1 MERIK
6 EQLKVQKLKSNKA
19 ITLIALVVT
28 IVVLLILA
36 GISLNLVLGNN
47 GLIKKSK
54 DAKEETTVADEKE
67 KVEMAY
73 VSAAINKLGDEVT
86 DSELQEELDKT
97 AGQGKTLVTSNGDG
111 TLNVLFNET
120 GHNYSVDGGVVEKM
134 EIDNTKMAMFD
145 TGANTMAKIHSLA
158 QDGEIED
165 SGNVGINL
173 SIDGIKKSKTK
184 PDISKMTDANIVSWT
199 ELYNEYEQN
208 PDEYKEIVPEGT
220 KLCPIYMWFE
230 ESGEEI
236 RGMDGSEGLT
246 EITNSNTQ
254 KKVKTG
260 TIYWWSESQNVY
272 LNPDSSNMF
281 VGLSYLADISGLSEL
296 KTDYVTNMSGMFFWS
311 THNLTNV
318 NALKNW
324 NTANVEDMNALFY
337 SWNGDI
343 SDISGLKNWNTAKVT
358 DMSSMFVGSGF
369 EDVEALS
376 NWNTSNVTNMSY
388 MFGDGD
394 TGSNIKKIDGIT
406 NWDVSKVTNM
416 QGIFDNCSITDLDA
430 ISGWNVSN
438 VTNMKC
444 MFLNCKI
451 QNLNAISN
459 WNVSNVTSMELM
471 FSNCKIQ
478 NLNAISNWN
487 VSNVTSVSR
496 MFHGNPITDASGINN
511 WNITKV
517 TNFDWMFSGCP
528 THPEFTKVTGTW
540 DYNGTFTPTT
550 K

>member
-1 MERIK
+1 M
-6 EQLKVQKLKSNKA
+6 LKNTKG

-36 GISLNLVLGNN
+36 GVSINLVLDNN
-47 GLIKKSK
+47 GIIQKSK
-54 DAKEETTVADEKE
+54 EARSETIVADEKS

-73 VSAAINKLGDEVT
+73 LSAALKKLGDTVT
-86 DSELQEELDKT
+86 AEELQEELDSSVG
-97 AGQGKTLVTSNGDG
+97 AGKTVVTTNGNG
-111 TLNVLFNET
+111 TLNVLFNAT
-120 GHNYSVDGGVVEKM
+120 GHNYNVDEGTVEKV

-145 TGANTMAKIHSLA
+145 TGENVAKKMYALA
-158 QDGEIED
+158 PDGYMQYNYLI
-165 SGNVGINL
+165 NNL
-173 SIDGIKKSKTK
+173 SIDGIKKYKGT
-184 PDISKMTDANIVSWT
+184 PDLTIMTEANIVSWA
-199 ELYNEYEQN
+199 EGYNAYEQN
-208 PDEYKEIVPEGT
+208 PSAYKSMIPEGT

-236 RGMDGSEGLT
+236 RGMDGSKGLT

-296 KTDYVTNMSGMFFWS
+296 KTDYVTNMSRMFYWS

-324 NTANVEDMNALFY
+324 NTANVEDMNTLFY

-358 DMSSMFVGSGF
+358 DMSSMFVGSRF

-406 NWDVSKVTNM
+406 NWDVSKVANM
-416 QGIFDNCSITDLDA
+416 QGMFYTCSITDLSA
-430 ISGWNVSN
+430 ISKWNVSN
-438 VTNMKC
+438 VTC
-444 MFLNCKI
+444 MDSMFWGCEI
-451 QNLNAISN
+451 QD
-459 WNVSNVTSMELM
+459 
-471 FSNCKIQ
+471 
-478 NLNAISNWN
+478 LNAISNWN
-487 VSNVTSVSR
+487 VSNVTSVSQ
-496 MFHGNPITDASGINN
+496 MFQGNPITDASGINN

-517 TNFDWMFSGCP
+517 TSFNSMFSGCP

-540 DYNGTFTPTT
+540 DSDGTFTPTT
-550 K
+550 E

>member
-19 ITLIALVVT
+19 ITLIALVVK

-54 DAKEETTVADEKE
+54 YAKEETTVADEKE

-73 VSAAINKLGDEVT
+73 VSAALKKLGDTVT
-86 DSELQEELDKT
+86 AEELQEELDSSVG
-97 AGQGKTLVTSNGDG
+97 AGKTVVTSNGDG
-111 TLNVLFNET
+111 TLNVLFNEI
-120 GHNYSVDGGVVEKM
+120 GHNYNVDEGTVEKV

-230 ESGEEI
+230 ESGKEKTRNGFGYSEEK
-236 RGMDGSEGLT
+236 DETSTALQ
-246 EITNSNTQ
+246 S

-260 TIYWWSESQNVY
+260 IIYWWSESNNVY
-272 LNPDSSNMF
+272 LNPDSSETF
-281 VGLSYLADISGLSEL
+281 SYLPYLTDITGLSGL
-296 KTDYVTNMSGMFFWS
+296 KTDYVTNMQKMFMWS
-311 THNLTNV
+311 TQNLTNV
-318 NALKNW
+318 NALRNW
-324 NTANVEDMNALFY
+324 NTSNVKNMSDLFY
-337 SWNGDI
+337 SWWGKLT
-343 SDISGLKNWNTAKVT
+343 DISGLENWNTAKVT
-358 DMSSMFVGSGF
+358 NMSSMFLGCKL
-369 EDVEALS
+369 EDAEALR
-376 NWNTSNVTNMSY
+376 NWNTSNVIDMSY

-394 TGSNIKKIDGIT
+394 ASSGLKSLDAIS

-416 QGIFDNCSITDLDA
+416 QGIFYNCSITDLSA
-430 ISGWNVSN
+430 ISKWNVSN
-438 VTNMKC
+438 VTC
-444 MFLNCKI
+444 MDSMFFGCKI

-459 WNVSNVTSMELM
+459 WNVSNVTTVNNM
-471 FSNCKIQ
+471 F
-478 NLNAISNWN
+478 AI
-487 VSNVTSVSR
+487 
-496 MFHGNPITDASGINN
+496 NPITDASGINN

-517 TNFDWMFSGCP
+517 TSFNSMFSGCP
-528 THPEFTKVTGTW
+528 THPEFTKVAGTW
-540 DYNGTFTPTT
+540 DDNGTFTPTT

>member
-1 MERIK
+1 M
-6 EQLKVQKLKSNKA
+6 LKNTKG

-36 GISLNLVLGNN
+36 GVSINLVLDNN
-47 GLIKKSK
+47 GIIQKGK
-54 DAKEETTVADEKE
+54 DAKSATIVADEKS

-73 VSAAINKLGDEVT
+73 VSAAVKKLGDAVT
-86 DSELQEELDKT
+86 ADELQEELD
-97 AGQGKTLVTSNGDG
+97 ASVGIGKTVVTSNGDG
-111 TLNVLFNET
+111 TLNVLFNAT
-120 GHNYSVDGGVVEKM
+120 GNNYSVDNGAVEKI
-134 EIDNTKMAMFD
+134 EIDNTKIAIFD
-145 TGANTMAKIHSLA
+145 TGEEVAKKMYALA
-158 QDGEIED
+158 QDGSIQFWYAV
-165 SGNVGINL
+165 NNL
-173 SIDGIKKSKTK
+173 SIDGIKKYKGT
-184 PDISKMTDANIVSWT
+184 PDLTKMTEANIVSWT
-199 ELYNEYEQN
+199 EGYNAYEQN
-208 PDEYKEIVPEGT
+208 PSAYKSMIPEGT

-246 EITNSNTQ
+246 EITNSNMQ

-260 TIYWWSESQNVY
+260 TIYWWSENQNVY
-272 LNPDSSNMF
+272 LNPDSSKMF
-281 VGLSYLADISGLSEL
+281 YGLPYLADISGLSEL
-296 KTDYVTNMSGMFFWS
+296 KTDYVTNMSRMFFWS
-311 THNLTNV
+311 TQNLTNV

-394 TGSNIKKIDGIT
+394 TASNIKKIDGIT
-406 NWDVSKVTNM
+406 NWDVSKVANM
-416 QGIFDNCSITDLDA
+416 QGIFYNCSITDLDA
-430 ISGWNVSN
+430 ISGW
-438 VTNMKC
+438 K
-444 MFLNCKI
+444 
-451 QNLNAISN
+451 
-459 WNVSNVTSMELM
+459 VSNVTSMELM
-471 FSNCKIQ
+471 FWNCKIQ

-487 VSNVTSVSR
+487 VSNVTSVR
-496 MFHGNPITDASGINN
+496 QMFQGNPITDASGINN

-517 TNFDWMFSGCP
+517 TNFELMFSGCP

-540 DYNGTFTPTT
+540 DSDGTFTPTT
-550 K
+550 E

>member
-1 MERIK
+1 M
-6 EQLKVQKLKSNKA
+6 LKNKRG

-36 GISLNLVLGNN
+36 GVSISLVLDNN
-47 GLIKKSK
+47 GIIQKSK
-54 DAKEETTVADEKE
+54 DARGETIIADEKG

-73 VSAAINKLGDEVT
+73 ISAAINKLGDTVT
-86 DSELQEELDKT
+86 SEELQDELDKLT
-97 AGQGKTLVTSNGDG
+97 GDGKTVVTTNGDG

-120 GHNYSVDGGVVEKM
+120 GHNYNVDKGAVKKV
-134 EIDNTKMAMFD
+134 EIDNTKMAIFD
-145 TGANTMAKIHSLA
+145 TGENVAKKMYALA
-158 QDGEIED
+158 PDGYMQYAYSI
-165 SGNVGINL
+165 NNL
-173 SIDGIKKSKTK
+173 SIDGIKKYKGT
-184 PDISKMTDANIVSWT
+184 PDLTIMTEANIVSWT
-199 ELYNEYEQN
+199 EGYNAYEQN
-208 PDEYKEIVPEGT
+208 PSAYKSMIPEGT

-246 EITNSNTQ
+246 EITNSNMQ

-260 TIYWWSESQNVY
+260 TIYWWSENQNVY
-272 LNPDSSNMF
+272 LNPDSSKMF
-281 VGLSYLADISGLSEL
+281 YGLPYLADISGLSEL
-296 KTDYVTNMSGMFFWS
+296 KTDYVTNMSRMFFWS
-311 THNLTNV
+311 TQNLTNV

-394 TGSNIKKIDGIT
+394 TASNIKKIDGIT
-406 NWDVSKVTNM
+406 NWDVSKVANM
-416 QGIFDNCSITDLDA
+416 QGIFYNCSITDLDA

-438 VTNMKC
+438 VT
-444 MFLNCKI
+444 
-451 QNLNAISN
+451 
-459 WNVSNVTSMELM
+459 SMELM
-471 FSNCKIQ
+471 FWNCKIQ

-487 VSNVTSVSR
+487 VSNVTSVR
-496 MFHGNPITDASGINN
+496 QMFQGNPITDASGINN

-517 TNFDWMFSGCP
+517 TNFELMFSGCP

-540 DYNGTFTPTT
+540 DEGGTFTPTT
-550 K
+550 E